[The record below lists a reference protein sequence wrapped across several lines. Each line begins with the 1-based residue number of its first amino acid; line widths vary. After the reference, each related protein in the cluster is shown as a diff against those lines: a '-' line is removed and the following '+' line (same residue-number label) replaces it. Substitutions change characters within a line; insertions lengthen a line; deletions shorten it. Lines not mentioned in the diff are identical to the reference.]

1 VTEPLAWIW
10 KTGARAPLGLSSEQV
25 AMCVRANKMEPETTR
40 FMDRSG
46 EPIGACRTLAVNGSI
61 HGYDRLLRLAAPALC
76 EAWPEGAEEP
86 IPLILSLP
94 EAGRAD
100 DDPRFNEGFVRDLA
114 TRSRRRLDLE
124 RSRVVRAGRAGGA
137 IAVEAAGAMLAAP
150 GGPALVMV
158 GGADSYYH
166 PGVLAGL
173 DRDLRLHGPG
183 TEDGFIPGEGAAFVL
198 LSRSRPKGDAPMAAI
213 RRVVTGREAT
223 VEGDAPNIGTAMTE
237 ILHALRSD
245 GPIPWV
251 VSDLNGEQD
260 RAREWTLA
268 DIRAFGAEEVLR
280 DEPIG
285 ELGDVGAATG
295 PLFVSIVSV
304 YFAAGCAPA
313 REAVIVL
320 ASDGADRGA
329 LRIEAAS

>member
-25 AMCVRANKMEPETTR
+25 AMCVRAKKMEPETTR
-40 FMDRSG
+40 FTDRSG
-46 EPIGACRTLAVNGSI
+46 EPIGVCRTLAVAGSI

-76 EAWPEGAEEP
+76 EAWPEGEVEP

-114 TRSRRRLDLE
+114 TRSRRRLDVE

-137 IAVEAAGAMLAAP
+137 IAVETAAMMLAAP

-166 PGVLAGL
+166 PDVLAGL

-183 TEDGFIPGEGAAFVL
+183 TEDGFIPGEGAAFLL
-198 LSRSRPKGDAPMAAI
+198 LSRSRPKGDAAMATL
-213 RRVVTGREAT
+213 RRVVTGREANAD
-223 VEGDAPNIGTAMTE
+223 GHAPNIGAAMTE

-245 GPIPWV
+245 APIPWV

-260 RAREWTLA
+260 RARERTLA
-268 DIRAFGAEEVLR
+268 EIRALGSEEGVR
-280 DEPIG
+280 DDPLG
-285 ELGDVGAATG
+285 ELGDPGAATG
-295 PLFVSIVSV
+295 PLLMSMVSV

-320 ASDGADRGA
+320 ASDGAERGA
-329 LRIEAAS
+329 LRIEALS